1 MQQYPKD
8 IDQTNTVD
16 TLRTIS
22 RLRDQDIT
30 DRNNFPNIFASGRL
44 VGKIPTSHA
53 DVAPKDKLGDFN
65 ITTAFRYDLVSDGS
79 GGALWVRTTVSST
92 W

>member
-8 IDQTNTVD
+8 INDQNTVD

-30 DRNNFPNIFASGRL
+30 DRNNFRSIFASGRL
-44 VGKIPTSHA
+44 VGKIPTSHT
-53 DVAPKDKLGDFN
+53 DVAPTDKLGDFN
-65 ITTAFRYDLVSDGS
+65 ITTTFRYDLVSDGS
-79 GGALWVRTTVSST
+79 GGALWVRTTVSAT